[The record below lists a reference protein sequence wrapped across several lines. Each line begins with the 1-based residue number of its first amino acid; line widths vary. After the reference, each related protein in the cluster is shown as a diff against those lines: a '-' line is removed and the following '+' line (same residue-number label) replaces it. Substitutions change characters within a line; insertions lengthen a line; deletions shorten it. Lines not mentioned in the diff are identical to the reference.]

1 MAERL
6 DELTTAMADLTGTL
20 ESAPDN
26 AEVFEA
32 ICGEAASVIK
42 GADLVSITL
51 VRESGPET
59 AAWTHETA
67 YALDQAQYA
76 AGEGPCLRAAATGE
90 VVRLSVSTASEEWP
104 TFTAAAKEKGVGSYL
119 AAPLWVDE
127 ELSGAVNLFGYGAHG
142 FEELDTKVLRLYTVV
157 VVSVLRTAR
166 RYQQARKLA
175 ESLDAAMRN
184 RAVIEQAK
192 GILMAVHRIDEE
204 QAMQRLITESQ
215 HTNVKLREVAA
226 RFVRDLTAG

>member
-6 DELTTAMADLTGTL
+6 DELTAAMADLTGTL
-20 ESAPDN
+20 ETAPDN

-32 ICGEAASVIK
+32 ICGEAVTVIE
-42 GADLVSITL
+42 GADLASITL
-51 VRESGPET
+51 VGENGPET
-59 AAWTHETA
+59 AAWTHDTA
-67 YALDQAQYA
+67 YELDQAQYA
-76 AGEGPCLRAAATGE
+76 AGDGPCLRAAASGE
-90 VVRLSVSTASEEWP
+90 VVRLGVSRARETWP
-104 TFTAAAKEKGVGSYL
+104 VFTAAAGERGVGSYL

-127 ELSGAVNLFGYGAHG
+127 RLSGAVNLFGYGDHG

-166 RYQQARKLA
+166 RYQQAQELA

-192 GILMAVHRIDEE
+192 GILMAVHRVDEE
-204 QAMQRLITESQ
+204 QAMRRLITESQ